1 MINMKKVVLLIVVL
15 SFATTIKAQ
24 HSVVLKNGK
33 KVNGVVLGIENDVL
47 SVAINRKMVKYPMI
61 QVSSLF
67 FNEYVSYDGKLVEDE
82 TNVKTIKSGE
92 YTLKYN
98 IKGRKMLTPPKVSNG
113 TRETGVV
120 VVNIV
125 VNQNGNVISAKSGGD
140 GSTTSSEYL
149 YTKAKFA
156 AQGAKFDPDRKGP
169 VRVEGYIEF
178 KY

>member
-1 MINMKKVVLLIVVL
+1 MKKVVLLIVVL

-82 TNVKTIKSGE
+82 TNVKTIKSG
-92 YTLKYN
+92 
-98 IKGRKMLTPPKVSNG
+98 
-113 TRETGVV
+113 
-120 VVNIV
+120 
-125 VNQNGNVISAKSGGD
+125 
-140 GSTTSSEYL
+140 
-149 YTKAKFA
+149 
-156 AQGAKFDPDRKGP
+156 
-169 VRVEGYIEF
+169 
-178 KY
+178 